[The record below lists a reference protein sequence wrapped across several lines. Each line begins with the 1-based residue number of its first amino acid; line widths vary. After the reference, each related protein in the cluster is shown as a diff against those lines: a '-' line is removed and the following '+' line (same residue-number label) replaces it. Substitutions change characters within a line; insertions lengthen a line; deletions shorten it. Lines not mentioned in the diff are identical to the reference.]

1 MNKTEENLRRIRAH
15 DAEQW
20 RTIKG
25 SHVLIGE
32 DGTVKAGAGGKFNGQ
47 KFGTKGTGTSKTQA
61 MKKLG
66 ECCKS
71 GRIRI

>member
-25 SHVLIGE
+25 AHVLVGE

-47 KFGTKGTGTSKTQA
+47 KFGQSGGSTQA
-61 MKKLG
+61 MKNLG